1 MVKGGGTNPQNA
13 KESKKSRLVSRLFVA
28 SMGESSEESG
38 VSDNILCTKPSK
50 PTLDALSS
58 LSFCLWGSVLFLPL
72 LNSNQTT
79 PLKLNPIINQTKTPL
94 FPEHQ

>member
-1 MVKGGGTNPQNA
+1 MQRIVPHQNANPKEGGRGRMVKGGGANPQNA

-50 PTLDALSS
+50 PTLDALLISVPMG
-58 LSFCLWGSVLFLPL
+58 FCALYHPT
-72 LNSNQTT
+72 Q
-79 PLKLNPIINQTKTPL
+79 I
-94 FPEHQ
+94 